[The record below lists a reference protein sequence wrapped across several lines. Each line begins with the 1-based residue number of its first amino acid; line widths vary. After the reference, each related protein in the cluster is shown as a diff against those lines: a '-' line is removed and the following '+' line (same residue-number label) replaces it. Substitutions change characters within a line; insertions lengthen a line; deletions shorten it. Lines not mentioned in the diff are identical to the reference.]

1 MKLSEVTNT
10 STLEQ
15 PTSTK
20 RLKLSDIVKQESAP
34 EQNSQPAPRRNI
46 IDVAGDAPTRE
57 EIVKGAAALLQSGQK
72 GKASVMLAA
81 EAIRQAGKD
90 VLTIPAHYVNQALL
104 NAPRALTHTLGYEYP
119 EKSGNRVI
127 DAAAAGA
134 GVMGALTSPIV
145 KGVATLGGKV
155 GLNSALRAKM
165 LAGAAT
171 GAAYSPN
178 ENILDVK
185 QRALQGAAG
194 AALPAVVGGL
204 GSVIKNV
211 PRVLDK
217 ISRGGVTKEEAVR
230 LSNEYGTA
238 NASLVDK
245 VKNLLK
251 TKGGEANDAYGK
263 ALASAPE
270 GKQINIRPA
279 IEQAGKRL
287 KRLGLITEKGNMTEL
302 GKSEI
307 ARDSVYG
314 KLLDFYNSADAISG
328 VQNLEGKASL
338 TEGQIVKASKAMRE
352 TMVNKD
358 QYTFLRDKLNALY
371 KNKPSDIDVSKVV
384 NQFYADGEKS
394 GIKGLQ
400 RARVLT
406 REAYKMSDKFLNQ
419 NTGDLKIA
427 TEQKLS
433 RVGMKNQLSK
443 QEMDHIQELGRY
455 INHPILEDAAK
466 INRVNRALERIKL
479 IKRRGGDMA
488 IGAVGLEAVRRLVGK

>member
-1 MKLSEVTNT
+1 
-10 STLEQ
+10 
-15 PTSTK
+15 
-20 RLKLSDIVKQESAP
+20 
-34 EQNSQPAPRRNI
+34 
-46 IDVAGDAPTRE
+46 
-57 EIVKGAAALLQSGQK
+57 
-72 GKASVMLAA
+72 
-81 EAIRQAGKD
+81 
-90 VLTIPAHYVNQALL
+90 
-104 NAPRALTHTLGYEYP
+104 
-119 EKSGNRVI
+119 
-127 DAAAAGA
+127 
-134 GVMGALTSPIV
+134 
-145 KGVATLGGKV
+145 
-155 GLNSALRAKM
+155 
-165 LAGAAT
+165 
-171 GAAYSPN
+171 
-178 ENILDVK
+178 
-185 QRALQGAAG
+185 
-194 AALPAVVGGL
+194 L

-488 IGAVGLEAVRRLVGK
+488 IGAVGLEVVRRLVGK